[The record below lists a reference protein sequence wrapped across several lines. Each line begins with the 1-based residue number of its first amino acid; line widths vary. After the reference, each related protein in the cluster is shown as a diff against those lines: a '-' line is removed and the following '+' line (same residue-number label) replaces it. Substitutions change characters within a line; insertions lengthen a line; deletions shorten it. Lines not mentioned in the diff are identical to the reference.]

1 VTAYRVVESSGSNG
15 TIQFA
20 ADGDFSSS
28 GNFVFVTGSER
39 VGIGTPAPLAKLHV
53 SGGTLFGASE
63 TDLHQFTGSAQFY
76 SGLSGSLTRL
86 PDGRSYLVAGANV
99 TITSESN
106 GQVTISST
114 GGGGGSGD
122 SYWTSTQPG
131 KIFTT
136 GSAEAQ
142 GGLTGS
148 LQEVSAGVPYLVAG
162 ANVSI
167 STGTN
172 GQITI
177 SSTGGT
183 PPGCGVYWESV
194 VSGTVQTT
202 GSVAVGTQ
210 GDPSQLWIND
220 INITPIASGVI
231 VPGSTLTDTVLLNL
245 SGALSGNQYGS
256 FNIDVIGTTKGITS
270 ISSLATAKWNLSVSM
285 LQSSGSFQVVGVT
298 EVDAQRFKGPTSIDA
313 PALWDVNFN
322 ASGSLYVNTA
332 GTPTDTSWG
341 AIVTNQTI
349 IDVESGLLFSG
360 KTLVSGSLSSACS
373 CCHDPYWISNSP
385 DVIFT
390 TGSVVIGAGSTG
402 DLIVN
407 GINLTPISGSA
418 VVPGGTSTSYN
429 ILSLSGTMSN
439 NQFATFNIDVIGST
453 KGVTN
458 ISNVSTAKRLLT
470 VSMVKS
476 GGQFAVVGITELDAQ
491 NYTGPTSSDNAS
503 LWDINVDVS
512 GTLYVNTNTTPT
524 DTAWGVIVT
533 KQSVMD
539 VNSGVLIG

>member
-1 VTAYRVVESSGSNG
+1 VTAIRVLEPSGSNG
-15 TIQFA
+15 KVQFA
-20 ADGDFSSS
+20 LDDDFSSS
-28 GNFVFVTGSER
+28 EGLVFVTGSER
-39 VGIGTPAPLAKLHV
+39 LGVGTNTPLAKLHV
-53 SGGTLFGASE
+53 SGGTIFGSADS
-63 TDLHQFTGSAQFY
+63 DLHQFTGSAQFR
-76 SGLSGSLTRL
+76 SGLSGSLTNL
-86 PDGRSYLVAGANV
+86 SDGRSYLVAGTNV
-99 TITSESN
+99 SIVSESN
-106 GQVTISST
+106 GQVTISAS
-114 GGGGGSGD
+114 GGGGDVD
-122 SYWTSTQPG
+122 SYWFSVQPD

-148 LQEVSAGVPYLVAG
+148 LQEISAGIPYLVAG

-167 STGTN
+167 STGAN

-177 SSTGGT
+177 SSTGGSVSE
-183 PPGCGVYWESV
+183 CGIYWDSNV
-194 VSGTVQTT
+194 FGVIQTT
-202 GSVAVGTQ
+202 GSVAIGSQ
-210 GDPSQLWIND
+210 ENPSQLWVND

-231 VPGSTLTDTVLLNL
+231 VPGSTLIDTVLLNL

-256 FNIDVIGTTKGITS
+256 FNIDVVGTTKGITS

-285 LQSSGSFQVVGVT
+285 LQSSGSYQVVGVT
-298 EVDAQRFKGPTSIDA
+298 EIDTQRFSGPTSIDI
-313 PALWDVNFN
+313 PTLWDVNFN
-322 ASGSLYVNTA
+322 DSGSLYVNTA
-332 GTPTDTSWG
+332 GTLTDTSWG

-360 KTLVSGSLSSACS
+360 KTLLSGSFESACN

-390 TGSVVIGAGSTG
+390 TGSVVIGAGSIG

-418 VVPGGTSTSYN
+418 VVPGGTSTNYD
-429 ILSLSGTMSN
+429 ILSLSGTMDN
-439 NQFATFNIDVIGST
+439 NQFATFNINVIGST
-453 KGVTN
+453 KGITS
-458 ISNVSTAKRLLT
+458 ISNLSTAKRLLT

-476 GGQFAVVGITELDAQ
+476 DEQLAIVGITELDAQ
-491 NYTGPTSSDNAS
+491 NYTGPMSADEAS

-512 GTLYVNTNTTPT
+512 GTLYVNTSATPT

-533 KQSVMD
+533 KQTIMD
-539 VNSGVLIG
+539 VNTGVLIG